1 MKKELVLLD
10 YEELIPGRENE
21 TLEIHGI
28 EQCKLVVDTEEEIV
42 R

>member
-28 EQCKLVVDTEEEIV
+28 EQREFAMQEIQ
-42 R
+42 RRRL